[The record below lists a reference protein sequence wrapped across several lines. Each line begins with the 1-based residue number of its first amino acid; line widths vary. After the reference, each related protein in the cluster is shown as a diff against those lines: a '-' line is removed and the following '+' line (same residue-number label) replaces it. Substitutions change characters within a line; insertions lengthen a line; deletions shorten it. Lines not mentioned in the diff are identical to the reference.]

1 MKRIASHRMEVLAR
15 FERRHLSR
23 RIKQIEVLLDTAGRL
38 EHDAF
43 FPLFY
48 HLNRCEQAHAKICAG
63 LRVRR

>member
-1 MKRIASHRMEVLAR
+1 MKRIATHRPEVIAR
-15 FERRHLSR
+15 FERRHLNR
-23 RIKQIEVLLDTAGRL
+23 RIKQIEVLLDIAGRL

-48 HLNRCEQAHAKICAG
+48 HLNRYTQAHAKIQAG